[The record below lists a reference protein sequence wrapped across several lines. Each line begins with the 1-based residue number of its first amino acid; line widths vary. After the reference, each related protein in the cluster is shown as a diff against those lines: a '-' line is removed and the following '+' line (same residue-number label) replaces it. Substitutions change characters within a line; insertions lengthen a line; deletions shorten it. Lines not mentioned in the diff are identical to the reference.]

1 MEYIEA
7 EMKEKN
13 IYELLPQDKFDNKN
27 IEKLK
32 MLEDKEIK
40 LLIPELLEWL
50 QDYNWPVADDVL
62 QVLLQRENLVVPC
75 VKEIL
80 EGSVD
85 VSWFIWLM
93 AVSYTHLALGLE
105 PYKHNVMNEK
115 PRPMNESILTKGFLA
130 RVGVEGTVIGLITLG
145 AFMPVSYTHLFLYFR
160 LFSREKSRL

>member
-1 MEYIEA
+1 MKYIEA
-7 EMKEKN
+7 EMKGKN

-80 EGSVD
+80 EGPVD

-93 AVSYTHLALGLE
+93 DLLIPTFTKEHKEEFRENLYKIKNMEVVDEDTEALAE
-105 PYKHNVMNEK
+105 EAEECWKKCFCMDI
-115 PRPMNESILTKGFLA
+115 S
-130 RVGVEGTVIGLITLG
+130 
-145 AFMPVSYTHLFLYFR
+145 
-160 LFSREKSRL
+160 

>member
-7 EMKEKN
+7 EMKGKN

-93 AVSYTHLALGLE
+93 DLLIPTFTKEHKEEFREILYKIKNMEVVDEDTEALAE
-105 PYKHNVMNEK
+105 EAEKCWEKCFNQNVTGSK
-115 PRPMNESILTKGFLA
+115 
-130 RVGVEGTVIGLITLG
+130 V
-145 AFMPVSYTHLFLYFR
+145 
-160 LFSREKSRL
+160 